1 MPSAGGVRA
10 VIGTKMCCL
19 SVLAQ
24 NAARVMRIHNAIIV
38 ARFAFMLAAYS
49 ATKCGFTA
57 VNDGEKRKPAW
68 G

>member
-10 VIGTKMCCL
+10 VIGTNVLL